1 MNHRW
6 RMPHDSNVR
15 TFGVADSLHYGVA
28 PSLQNAFLEACFYE
42 KARKTT
48 PCNNDNS
55 TTEGRNLGC
64 GTSGLPVERQNTAAM
79 ELCRFP
85 TGVSLLL
92 APAMAAMATP
102 AICQCAEHILKLIE
116 LWIVSG
122 LWVHA
127 T

>member
-64 GTSGLPVERQNTAAM
+64 GTSGLPVERQNTLAM

-85 TGVSLLL
+85 TGVSWLL

-102 AICQCAEHILKLIE
+102 TICQCAEHILKLIE